1 MTTVPLGDAKDH
13 LSEYVSEVTRTHDR
27 VTITRHGKPAALLI
41 SVEDMEG
48 IEETLDI
55 LASPGEY
62 DAIREGLQQAD
73 RGEYVDSEALKAKHG
88 FRSGG

>member
-1 MTTVPLGDAKDH
+1 MTIVQLGEAKDH
-13 LSEYVSEVTRTHDR
+13 LSEYVSEVARTHAR
-27 VTITRHGKPAALLI
+27 VTITRHGKPAAILV

-55 LASPGEY
+55 LSTPGER

-73 RGEYVDSEALKAKHG
+73 RGEYVDSEALKARHG
-88 FRSGG
+88 FTSGD

>member
-13 LSEYVSEVTRTHDR
+13 LSEYVSEVVRTHDR
-27 VTITRHGKPAALLI
+27 VTITRHGQPAALLI

-55 LASPGEY
+55 LSSPGEY
-62 DAIREGLQQAD
+62 EAIREGLQQAD